1 MDNIS
6 GVFEVL
12 KKVNEKNNFNLIS
25 NQILEEELDNIND
38 LVEIN
43 DKLTHVLHCLSQ
55 EQERENL
62 RNKLVELHL
71 VIADIEWQYDQL
83 HDIIRQVIGNLADG
97 LDD

>member
-25 NQILEEELDNIND
+25 DQILEEELDNIND
-38 LVEIN
+38 LAEIN
-43 DKLTHVLHCLSQ
+43 DKLTHVLLCLSQ
-55 EQERENL
+55 EQEREDL